1 MVRTQISLEE
11 ELYKEAQEEARRRGI
26 SFSELCQHTLV
37 LALHPPKPERPWM
50 RFSGLIEGDPDAS
63 SSVDEVVYDRERP

>member
-11 ELYKEAQEEARRRGI
+11 ELYQEAQEEAQRQGI
-26 SFSELCQHTLV
+26 SFSELCRRTLA
-37 LALHPPKPERPWM
+37 LALHPSKPEQPWM

-63 SSVDEVVYDRERP
+63 GSVDEVVYGRERP